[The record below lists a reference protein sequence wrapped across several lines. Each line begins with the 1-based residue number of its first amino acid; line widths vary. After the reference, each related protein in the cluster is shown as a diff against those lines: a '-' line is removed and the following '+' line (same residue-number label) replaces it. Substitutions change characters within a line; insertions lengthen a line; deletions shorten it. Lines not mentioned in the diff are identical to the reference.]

1 MCACLF
7 DADGCFYRGKVLKRL
22 PDGQF
27 EIFYVDYGNT
37 ETVPASH
44 MKIIEPALASLPPM
58 ATAYKPSFIKLPREG
73 GDVLE
78 AVAELSGLVR
88 PSLLRLSSRLLTLV
102 AGDEP
107 PVAHR
112 PRSQVRARPTA
123 HPYQIPL
130 RNPRTRASISAGVMS
145 CVKKSMNWPSGPSR

>member
-123 HPYQIPL
+123 PTKSLSAILARAPQSSPL
-130 RNPRTRASISAGVMS
+130 AS
-145 CVKKSMNWPSGPSR
+145 KSSI